1 MTTRQQWTDA
11 KACQTQ
17 DINNTND
24 PQKKYLLGTV
34 SKNILLESLN
44 QFHGVPTSPLMW
56 IKKDVWFAWKTP
68 NLSKSFHDNHS
79 VLWLPSSFY
88 DDQVIL
94 WLPRGLYNYRISF
107 YSRNTHLLPT
117 KPKSSFRHLK
127 RGIQDFHMNYV
138 LVPADKAA
146 NNVVVVWR
154 LYYINTLK
162 RELVDTNAY
171 KLQPSLSERVIVD
184 GHGCHTAL
192 HFGVK
197 AKENQDKVPTL
208 YWLPKLHKKPYK
220 ARFIANSSSCTT
232 TELSK
237 LLTSCLTA
245 VKKHVIKYCEKVY
258 ERSGKN
264 LFWSIKNSGEILDKL
279 KARDFNATSLST
291 YDFSTLYTTLP
302 HNLIKD
308 KLIDLIERTFQREGS
323 PYLACSD
330 RNAFFTSEKP
340 KKYHAWSCQNVCDA
354 LTFLLDNIFIRFG
367 TKLYRQVVG
376 IPMGTNCAP
385 LVADLFLFCYERDF
399 MMSLSDDKQADVI
412 DAFYTTSRYLDDIL
426 NINNVYFENMVSQI
440 YPSELQLNKA
450 NASDTEAAFLDL
462 HLSISNDIVST
473 KIYDKRDDFD
483 FEIVNFPFLDGDVPR
498 STSYGVYISQLI
510 RFARASSYVT
520 DFNTRNKLLTQKL
533 LKQGYRYHKLRK
545 TFSKFYRR
553 YYDLIS
559 KFQVGLKSLLRQGLS
574 EPDFYGDLVYK
585 LKKIVGSNNFSAQFI
600 RIISHYKK
608 IGYNINV
615 LQQTACLVVNPIT
628 VGNFAF
634 LFNCTPVGRTSD
646 SMMVPT

>member
-1 MTTRQQWTDA
+1 M
-11 KACQTQ
+11 
-17 DINNTND
+17 
-24 PQKKYLLGTV
+24 
-34 SKNILLESLN
+34 
-44 QFHGVPTSPLMW
+44 
-56 IKKDVWFAWKTP
+56 
-68 NLSKSFHDNHS
+68 
-79 VLWLPSSFY
+79 
-88 DDQVIL
+88 
-94 WLPRGLYNYRISF
+94 
-107 YSRNTHLLPT
+107 
-117 KPKSSFRHLK
+117 
-127 RGIQDFHMNYV
+127 
-138 LVPADKAA
+138 
-146 NNVVVVWR
+146 
-154 LYYINTLK
+154 
-162 RELVDTNAY
+162 
-171 KLQPSLSERVIVD
+171 
-184 GHGCHTAL
+184 
-192 HFGVK
+192 
-197 AKENQDKVPTL
+197 
-208 YWLPKLHKKPYK
+208 
-220 ARFIANSSSCTT
+220 
-232 TELSK
+232 
-237 LLTSCLTA
+237 
-245 VKKHVIKYCEKVY
+245 
-258 ERSGKN
+258 
-264 LFWSIKNSGEILDKL
+264 
-279 KARDFNATSLST
+279 ST
-291 YDFSTLYTTLP
+291 YNFSTLYTTLP
-302 HNLIKD
+302 HNLIKE
-308 KLIDLIERTFQREGS
+308 KLTELIEQTFNREGS
-323 PYLACSD
+323 LYLACND
-330 RNAFFTSEKP
+330 KNAFFTSEQPKRYKLWSCQKMCDALHYLLDNIFIRFGSKLYRRIVGIPMGTKCAPLVADLFCFVMRETLEKP

-354 LTFLLDNIFIRFG
+354 LTFLFDNIFIRFG

-412 DAFYTTSRYLDDIL
+412 DAFNTTSRYLDDIL
-426 NINNVYFENMVSQI
+426 NINNVYFENMVRQI

-462 HLSISNDIVST
+462 HLSISNGIVST

-553 YYDLIS
+553 YFDLIS

-600 RIISHYKK
+600 KIISHYKK

-634 LFNCTPVGRTSD
+634 LFNCTP
-646 SMMVPT
+646 